1 MKLHR
6 DSSSNA
12 LINMDEE
19 GYKQARQ
26 RKTLRQKTLIAEH
39 ESQSLKMKINS
50 LENRLQA
57 IESMLESLNK

>member
-26 RKTLRQKTLIAEH
+26 RKALRQKTLIAEH
-39 ESQSLKMKINS
+39 ENQSLKMKINS